1 MYLAQNQ
8 PAPRPAPEGRHD
20 ATNPSTTGRGA
31 RGRAV
36 GSAGSHRFAA
46 CYAELGGGRQVRG
59 GERHDLAR
67 RCRVQPCGLFRDRV
81 CQLRQRRGQRRAGVG
96 GRVVGGPDVDAQDFD
111 VAAPS
116 TDYQAEDATIFHGT
130 VDTDH
135 TGFTGTGFVN
145 YANEV
150 GSYVEW
156 TVSAA
161 SAGTVSTG
169 FRYANGTT
177 TNRPMDIRVNG
188 TVARAGLAFP
198 GTGSWDTWQTVT
210 IAVALNAGANTIRA
224 TATTV
229 NGGPNVDRLSAG
241 VPGDID
247 PPTTPA
253 NPRTSNLTCNSV
265 TFSWDASTDNV
276 GVVAYDVFHDGQS
289 IKSVSGSTLSTSF
302 TVFANVT
309 WGLYVQARDAAGNVS
324 QASDTVEITP
334 PPCEVDNQPP
344 TAPTNLT
351 GSASGTTVTLN
362 WGAATD
368 NVGVTAYDIFRG
380 GTLAGTVTGNPPPTT
395 FNDAGLIPATNYSYF
410 VVARDAQNNVSPHSN
425 QISVTTGQI

>member
-1 MYLAQNQ
+1 MRRTRARLVAVLA
-8 PAPRPAPEGRHD
+8 AVLSVVLV
-20 ATNPSTTGRGA
+20 ATGSLLATPSSAAAVRYEAESATISQGVVESNHAGFSGTGFVNYDNV
-31 RGRAV
+31 V
-36 GSAGSHRFAA
+36 GSFVQWSVTASSAGTAT
-46 CYAELGGGRQVRG
+46 LT
-59 GERHDLAR
+59 
-67 RCRVQPCGLFRDRV
+67 FRS
-81 CQLRQRRGQRRAGVG
+81 AN
-96 GRVVGGPDVDAQDFD
+96 GGPNVDALDFD

-253 NPRTSNLTCNSV
+253 NPRTSNQTCNSV

-344 TAPTNLT
+344 TA
-351 GSASGTTVTLN
+351 
-362 WGAATD
+362 
-368 NVGVTAYDIFRG
+368 
-380 GTLAGTVTGNPPPTT
+380 
-395 FNDAGLIPATNYSYF
+395 
-410 VVARDAQNNVSPHSN
+410 
-425 QISVTTGQI
+425 